1 MNELKVFVNDQLGEI
16 RVIIR
21 DGEPWFVLADICKL
35 LDIENTTDVAG
46 RLNQDYVSQIE
57 VIENSGFGARRM
69 KINIINELNLYKC
82 IMRSYKP
89 EAEKFQ
95 DWVCGEVL
103 PQIRKTGMY
112 NFFSKDHQKRSM
124 EKLQALLPELE
135 REDQVNYI
143 KANTVVN
150 KAVSNFYG
158 FAKMIK
164 KNNMSE
170 EMLDLR
176 AKVLE
181 DYVKLFEVIQDNHQI
196 KEIIYTK
203 YSNKLIESS
212 GEE

>member
-124 EKLQALLPELE
+124 EKLQALLF
-135 REDQVNYI
+135 D
-143 KANTVVN
+143 
-150 KAVSNFYG
+150 
-158 FAKMIK
+158 
-164 KNNMSE
+164 
-170 EMLDLR
+170 
-176 AKVLE
+176 
-181 DYVKLFEVIQDNHQI
+181 
-196 KEIIYTK
+196 
-203 YSNKLIESS
+203 
-212 GEE
+212 